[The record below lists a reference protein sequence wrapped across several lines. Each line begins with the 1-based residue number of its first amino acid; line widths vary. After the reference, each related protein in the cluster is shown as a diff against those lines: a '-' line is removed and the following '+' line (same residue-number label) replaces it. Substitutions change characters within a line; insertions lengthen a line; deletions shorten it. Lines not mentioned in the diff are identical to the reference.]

1 MAERKKPEHQA
12 ETQRAAVATDVAER
26 EPQRRDV
33 EVLQLQRMAAALRTG
48 SAPPASGGP
57 ALLAL
62 QRHAGNGAM
71 VTALRP
77 AKHAPSVQRVG
88 TFFDA
93 NIYDNPANK
102 KQKAANVAAH
112 LGEGVVNSLLAPVNP
127 RWWYKAYTDIAEIK
141 ASDYGDSGSKIAK
154 TFAVLAGT
162 SQVLQKVAT
171 IAGIVSLLAS
181 IAGAVTGG
189 AAVAVGAVAGFI
201 AMLASG
207 LAATIQL
214 ILMLRNAGSLSD
226 DDRKKRFF
234 ADLASFI
241 GSALGA
247 VAGGIG
253 TNFGDAG
260 VAGAGAAVTDK
271 FIAGGEMA
279 KVWAGTGFAQVF
291 GTTGDAVSEG
301 IVQTKLEDGAALQ
314 RLTAPKGAE
323 NDPEQAGA
331 LAALLAASGSEVTAA
346 GASGKRGEAKA
357 TDASKIVELLGSPA
371 KGADVPGAKGSA
383 LPAGSAATELPGKI
397 GELAST
403 DAASMGKGI
412 EKERDP
418 AKLDAIETKV
428 EQVEQT
434 VEGSSSGAAKKK
446 PSMFKRFGSWL
457 ADKAMGLKGR
467 LARAIAKAKA
477 SLMGFAAKLFG
488 VSDQF
493 KDLTQDAPLAQAEGK
508 DQVELAKETAA
519 EAGKASSL
527 LARVRAGR

>member
-1 MAERKKPEHQA
+1 MAERKKPEQQT
-12 ETQRAAVATDVAER
+12 ELQRAPGSTVVAER
-26 EPQRRDV
+26 DGGRREV
-33 EVLQLQRMAAALRTG
+33 EVLQLQRVAASLRAG
-48 SAPPASGGP
+48 APPPRSGP

-62 QRHAGNGAM
+62 QGHAGNRAM
-71 VTALRP
+71 ASALRP
-77 AKHAPSVQRVG
+77 AKPGPSVQRVG

-93 NIYDNPANK
+93 NVYDNPTTKAK
-102 KQKAANVAAH
+102 KAANVAAH
-112 LGEGVVNSLLAPVNP
+112 LGEGVLNSLIAPVNP

-141 ASDYGDSGSKIAK
+141 ATDYGDAGSKIAK
-154 TFAVLAGT
+154 TFAVLSGT

-207 LAATIQL
+207 LAAAIQL
-214 ILMLRNAGSLSD
+214 ILVLRNAASLSD

-234 ADLASFI
+234 ADLAGFI

-314 RLTAPKGAE
+314 RLTAPKGDAQ
-323 NDPEQAGA
+323 DPEQGAA
-331 LAALLAASGSEVTAA
+331 LAALLSASGAEVTAA
-346 GASGKRGEAKA
+346 GASAKKGEAKA
-357 TDASKIVELLGSPA
+357 ADAAKLVALLGAPV
-371 KGADVPGAKGSA
+371 KGADVPGAKGSP
-383 LPAGSAATELPGKI
+383 LPAGSAATELPGKL
-397 GELAST
+397 GELASA
-403 DAASMGKGI
+403 DGASMGKGL

-428 EQVEQT
+428 DQVEKA
-434 VEGSSSGAAKKK
+434 VDGGSSAAPAKK
-446 PSMFKRFGSWL
+446 PSAFRRFGAWL

-467 LARAIAKAKA
+467 LSRAIAKAKA

-488 VSDQF
+488 VSDDV
-493 KDLTQDAPLAQAEGK
+493 KALTQAAPLAHAEGK
-508 DQVELAKETAA
+508 AQVEVAKDTAA
-519 EAGKASSL
+519 EAVKAASL
-527 LARVRAGR
+527 LARVRAGK